1 MNFVDEQCRLGAVSC
16 DAVIIKMK
24 LANKPSGEQINGE
37 LDEVREM
44 INKLQ
49 KVEKKLLKYSK
60 IN

>member
-1 MNFVDEQCRLGAVSC
+1 LNFVDEQCRLGAVSC

-24 LANKPSGEQINGE
+24 LANKPSGELINGE

-44 INKLQ
+44 IKKLQ

>member
-1 MNFVDEQCRLGAVSC
+1 LNFVDEQCRLGAVSC

-24 LANKPSGEQINGE
+24 LASKPSGEQINGE

-44 INKLQ
+44 IKKLQ
-49 KVEKKLLKYSK
+49 KVEEKLLKYSK

>member
-1 MNFVDEQCRLGAVSC
+1 LNFVDEQCRLGAVSC
-16 DAVIIKMK
+16 DAVVIKMK
-24 LANKPSGEQINGE
+24 LANKPSGELINGE

-44 INKLQ
+44 IKKLQ

>member
-1 MNFVDEQCRLGAVSC
+1 MDEQCRLGAVSC
-16 DAVIIKMK
+16 DAVVIKMK

-44 INKLQ
+44 INKLR
-49 KVEKKLLKYSK
+49 KVEEKLQKYSK

>member
-24 LANKPSGEQINGE
+24 LASKPSGGQINGE

-49 KVEKKLLKYSK
+49 KVEEKLLKYSK

>member
-16 DAVIIKMK
+16 DAVVIKMK
-24 LANKPSGEQINGE
+24 LANKPSGELINGE

>member
-1 MNFVDEQCRLGAVSC
+1 
-16 DAVIIKMK
+16 MK
-24 LANKPSGEQINGE
+24 LASKPSGEQINGE

-49 KVEKKLLKYSK
+49 KVEEKLLKYSK

>member
-1 MNFVDEQCRLGAVSC
+1 MNFVDEQCRLGSVSC
-16 DAVIIKMK
+16 DAVVIKMK
-24 LANKPSGEQINGE
+24 LANKPSGELINGE

-44 INKLQ
+44 IKKLQ

>member
-1 MNFVDEQCRLGAVSC
+1 LNFLDEQYRLGSISC
-16 DAVIIKMK
+16 DAIVVKMK
-24 LANKPSGEQINGE
+24 LSNKPSGEQINGE

>member
-16 DAVIIKMK
+16 DAVVIKMK
-24 LANKPSGEQINGE
+24 LANKPSGELINGE
-37 LDEVREM
+37 LEEVRGM
-44 INKLQ
+44 IEKLQ

>member
-16 DAVIIKMK
+16 HAVVVKMK
-24 LANKPSGEQINGE
+24 LGNKPSGEQINGE

-44 INKLQ
+44 INKLR
-49 KVEKKLLKYSK
+49 KVEEKLQKYSK

>member
-1 MNFVDEQCRLGAVSC
+1 
-16 DAVIIKMK
+16 MK
-24 LANKPSGEQINGE
+24 LGNKPSGEQINGE